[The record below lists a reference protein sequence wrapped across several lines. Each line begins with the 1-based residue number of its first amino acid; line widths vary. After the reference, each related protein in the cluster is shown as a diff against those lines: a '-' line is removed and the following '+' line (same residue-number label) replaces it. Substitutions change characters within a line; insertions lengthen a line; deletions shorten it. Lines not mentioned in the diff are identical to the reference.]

1 MKGSIMKTSLI
12 FCFLL
17 IATSIACAGTYKWE
31 DENGIHLTDNPSS
44 IPSKYQEKALKDYG
58 LNNKATTPPQIEG
71 APQQQDNS
79 IAEREK
85 QEENNR
91 IKQERARIAA
101 ETMRQQQL
109 KNMAQNKLM
118 AQQAFGSISSVVNHG
133 FSIIIR
139 GILMF
144 GISEILFLVIA
155 KFIAKMNNWNVR
167 RAIAI
172 AQLLWLPL
180 AYFIAVQM
188 LTNLGHMNDKNMP
201 NTINSPTS

>member
-12 FCFLL
+12 CCFLL

-58 LNNKATTPPQIEG
+58 SNNKATTPQIGG
-71 APQQQDNS
+71 ALQQQDNS

-118 AQQAFGSISSVVNHG
+118 TQQALGSISSVVNHG

-139 GILMF
+139 GILIL
-144 GISEILFLVIA
+144 GLSEILFLVIA
-155 KFIAKMNNWNVR
+155 RFIATKNNWNKR

-172 AQLLWLPL
+172 AQLIWLPL

-188 LTNLGHMNDKNMP
+188 LTNLGHINDKNMP